1 MDVQDP
7 RALAAELRI
16 RAIEAEDDQR
26 ADLLFLAA
34 EYERMAD
41 APPLSSGGEQVKVRL
56 PR

>member
-26 ADLLFLAA
+26 ADLLFLAT